1 MSTGKPSL
9 AQHKG
14 INEIGST
21 SGRGRGTKYEKL
33 SGMNLLFFFPT
44 YLKNESLSLILELE
58 LHQEDLRDRL
68 EGRSSSI
75 SYRNELYL

>member
-1 MSTGKPSL
+1 MSTGKPSDT
-9 AQHKG
+9 QHKG
-14 INEIGST
+14 INEIGSQYKKI
-21 SGRGRGTKYEKL
+21 GRGRGTKYDKL

-68 EGRSSSI
+68 EGTKT
-75 SYRNELYL
+75 LH